1 MKRASTIA
9 FTGAEQGQGKHDGT
23 FRYASNSLF
32 DIIAIIFVSF
42 SSLCFDVFSVVWCM
56 EGRTM

>member
-1 MKRASTIA
+1 MERASTIA
-9 FTGAEQGQGKHDGT
+9 FTGVEQGQGKHDGT

-42 SSLCFDVFSVVWCM
+42 SSLF
-56 EGRTM
+56 